1 MPNTQRLTLIR
12 HLAQA
17 RCSSP
22 EAFMT
27 LHTSFVRAL
36 AVAGVASLV
45 GTSIRAQDTAST
57 ANKVP
62 LKQLAP
68 AEARAARGVGA
79 VTSIRALSDGSVYVN
94 DASRRQMLRFDGA
107 LKDVRII
114 ADTAPGAPVPYG
126 QRSAGLL
133 PYLGDSSIIVDPS
146 TNAMLVLNAQG
157 KVARIMAAPRNNDIN
172 TLASTNLGANAFDT
186 KGQLVYRQGNSFG
199 GPGVGAM
206 FGSGNDRG
214 GGARGGQPQGGQPR
228 AATPPVPGQAAPAAP
243 ASPQAGR
250 GGDGGFGGGGF
261 GGGPGGRGGQGAQQ
275 PDSVPVVRA
284 NFDTRKADSV
294 AWLKVPKSETAMTR
308 GEDGSMRMTV
318 KINPLPQGDDWALLS
333 DGTVAVVRVLDYH
346 VDYFTTDGKVVSSE
360 RLPFDWKRISDDDK
374 NKMVDSLKTM
384 AKAITDRSAAQGGN
398 NAFRMNFEVTAAEKL
413 PDYYPP
419 VRAGSSMADRDGNLW
434 ILPSTSNLSAQI
446 ASQMMGGGGGRGGF
460 GGGPPGGG
468 GGTGG
473 RGAAGD
479 SAARRRAPGDTTGGR
494 GGRDAGAG
502 GFGALAGMIPGMAN
516 LPPQVYDV
524 VSRQGEL
531 IHRVQVPAGRQLV
544 GFGPNGTVYLA
555 AREGRELFIEKTRL
569 VP

>member
-1 MPNTQRLTLIR
+1 MPTALR
-12 HLAQA
+12 HT
-17 RCSSP
+17 P
-22 EAFMT
+22 I
-27 LHTSFVRAL
+27 RAL
-36 AVAGVASLV
+36 GQTRRSSLEAYMTTNTPSLRALIVAGAASLA
-45 GTSIRAQDTAST
+45 GPLLGAQDTAST
-57 ANKVP
+57 AAKVP

-79 VTSIRALSDGSVYVN
+79 VTSLRVLSDGSVYVN
-94 DASRRQMLRFDGA
+94 DGSRRQMLRFDGG
-107 LKDVRII
+107 LKEVRVI

-126 QRSAGLL
+126 QRAAGLI

-157 KVARIMAAPRNNDIN
+157 KVTRIMAAPRNNDIN

-186 KGQLVYRQGNSFG
+186 MGQLVYRQGNNVG
-199 GPGVGAM
+199 GGGVGAM

-214 GGARGGQPQGGQPR
+214 GGRGGQPQGGQPR
-228 AATPPVPGQAAPAAP
+228 AATAPIPGQAMPAAPAA
-243 ASPQAGR
+243 QQTR
-250 GGDGGFGGGGF
+250 GDGSFGGG
-261 GGGPGGRGGQGAQQ
+261 GGGPGGRGNQGAQQ
-275 PDSVPVVRA
+275 PDSVPIVRA

-346 VDYFTTDGKVVSSE
+346 VDYFSPDGKLVSSE

-398 NAFRMNFEVTAAEKL
+398 STFRMNFEVTAPEKL

-434 ILPSTSNLSAQI
+434 ILPSTSNLQAQI

-468 GGTGG
+468 APGGAGRA
-473 RGAAGD
+473 RGATAD
-479 SAARRRAPGDTTGGR
+479 TAARRVGAPGDSTGR
-494 GGRDAGAG
+494 AGGGGAG
-502 GFGALAGMIPGMAN
+502 MAALAGMIPGMAN

-531 IHRVQVPAGRQLV
+531 VHRVQVPSGRQLV

>member
-1 MPNTQRLTLIR
+1 
-12 HLAQA
+12 
-17 RCSSP
+17 
-22 EAFMT
+22 MT
-27 LHTSFVRAL
+27 VHTSFSRVL
-36 AVAGVASLV
+36 VVAGAGLFGGASL
-45 GTSIRAQDTAST
+45 GAQDTAST
-57 ANKVP
+57 AAKVP

-79 VTSIRALSDGSVYVN
+79 VTSLRALSDGSVFVN
-94 DASRRQMLRFDGA
+94 DGSRRQMLRFDGT
-107 LKDVRII
+107 LKGVLVI
-114 ADTAPGAPVPYG
+114 ADTAAGAPVPYG
-126 QRSAGLL
+126 QRAAGLL

-146 TNAMLVLNAQG
+146 TNAMLVLTAQG

-172 TLASTNLGANAFDT
+172 TLASTNLGANAFDA
-186 KGQLVYRQGNSFG
+186 KAQLVYRQGNSFG
-199 GPGVGAM
+199 GGGAAM
-206 FGSGNDRG
+206 FGSGNERGGGRGGPPQAAPTRVATAPTPGQAMPVDPQARG
-214 GGARGGQPQGGQPR
+214 GGA
-228 AATPPVPGQAAPAAP
+228 
-243 ASPQAGR
+243 
-250 GGDGGFGGGGF
+250 GGF
-261 GGGPGGRGGQGAQQ
+261 GGGPGGRGNQGNQQ
-275 PDSVPVVRA
+275 PDSVPIVRA

-308 GEDGSMRMTV
+308 GEDGGMRMTV

-346 VDYFTTDGKVVSSE
+346 VDYFSTDGKVVSSE

-398 NAFRMNFEVTAAEKL
+398 SAFRMNFEVTAAERL

-446 ASQMMGGGGGRGGF
+446 ATQMMGGGGGRGGF

-468 GGTGG
+468 GAGG

-494 GGRDAGAG
+494 GGREGAAGAG

-531 IHRVQVPAGRQLV
+531 VHRVQVPAGRQLV